1 MRDVLA
7 AWLRDSGHVRWALAG
22 LGVALVLGAAGFG
35 VSAWNR
41 TQESRGRLALA
52 AAVDLAQQASGPTAP
67 AEARERAT
75 RALEGVLAEHPRF
88 SGAPE
93 AAYRLGNLRYEAAQ
107 YPAARGAYEIALGK
121 GATGTLR
128 GLAALGIAYT
138 FEAEKDYPRAQ
149 TAFQA
154 ALAGLSAK
162 DFLFEEIL
170 LGLARTQEFSGN
182 PGAAR
187 ETYSRLLKERPETRR
202 ADDIRSRLANLSQP
216 AK

>member
-67 AEARERAT
+67 ADARERAN

-93 AAYRLGNLRYEAAQ
+93 AAYRLGNLRYEAGQ

-138 FEAEKDYPRAQ
+138 FEAGKDYARAQ
-149 TAFQA
+149 AAFQA
-154 ALAGLSAK
+154 ALSGLSAR
-162 DFLFEEIL
+162 DFLFEEML
-170 LGLARTQEFSGN
+170 LGLARTQEFGGN

-187 ETYSRLLKERPETRR
+187 ETYARLLKERPETRR
-202 ADDIRSRLANLSQP
+202 ADDIRSRLASLSQP